1 MGLVLH
7 RLHAAAA
14 GYTFPH
20 GAFNENSN
28 KALLTLSILTVF
40 LSRLMRKINWSYW
53 FSQRITFTTLPHLFI
68 VLLQTFKLHMMLSYL
83 NEFLVS
89 VIIKCPKF
97 ALHLWG
103 LLSGLADLGWLGQ
116 LVQTVRWAPGLR
128 VIICCLL
135 PSPPSPW
142 LEADC
147 SANFPGPTKHIC
159 LHAVASVISDH
170 LLNISTVLAAV
181 WSRLWT

>member
-1 MGLVLH
+1 MGHVLH
-7 RLHAAAA
+7 RLHVAAA

-20 GAFNENSN
+20 GTFNENSN

-53 FSQRITFTTLPHLFI
+53 FCQKTHFHHPPPSVHIPITNVLATL
-68 VLLQTFKLHMMLSYL
+68 MLSYL
-83 NEFLVS
+83 NGFLIS
-89 VIIKCPKF
+89 VVIKCPKF
-97 ALHLWG
+97 ALHLWR
-103 LLSGLADLGWLGQ
+103 LLRGLADLGWLGQ
-116 LVQTVRWAPGLR
+116 PVQTVQLAPGLR
-128 VIICCLL
+128 AIICCLL
-135 PSPPSPW
+135 PSPPSPR

-181 WSRLWT
+181 WCRLGT